1 MSVLQQVLLDSDKF
15 DVFGK
20 FLVDFPD
27 EKNTENEQ
35 THICIGYHMKNG
47 LLKYSDKSSYI
58 KRFDFKN
65 KAFMS
70 DIDVCVRSFINQDYK
85 TDVTIPVKHFVFDF
99 EQILLNQKMHKARN
113 NEPLKNCEITDFEI
127 ATITLQIILKYRN
140 SIDQFTS
147 LKIFVDDQF
156 TTSRKYF
163 LIQFLFFILTFI
175 VPGFVQLQFR
185 ISVSG
190 VRTCMGICMFS

>member
-1 MSVLQQVLLDSDKF
+1 MSVLQQVLQDSDKF

-20 FLVDFPD
+20 FLIDFPD
-27 EKNTENEQ
+27 EKNKENEQ

-99 EQILLNQKMHKARN
+99 EQILLNQKMHKVRN
-113 NEPLKNCEITDFEI
+113 KELLKDCEITDFEI
-127 ATITLQIILKYRN
+127 ATIVL
-140 SIDQFTS
+140 
-147 LKIFVDDQF
+147 
-156 TTSRKYF
+156 
-163 LIQFLFFILTFI
+163 
-175 VPGFVQLQFR
+175 
-185 ISVSG
+185 
-190 VRTCMGICMFS
+190 